1 MATVTDFFIYYSTGD
16 IKRNVRRLCSLIVK
30 IYLSGS
36 EYNNSALKNMP
47 FGVWRGRRSRNILH
61 TSCHFNKSDEYL
73 EEGMGVLGISLK
85 A

>member
-47 FGVWRGRRSRNILH
+47 FGVWRGRRSRNITFTPRVIL
-61 TSCHFNKSDEYL
+61 
-73 EEGMGVLGISLK
+73 IK
-85 A
+85 AMSI